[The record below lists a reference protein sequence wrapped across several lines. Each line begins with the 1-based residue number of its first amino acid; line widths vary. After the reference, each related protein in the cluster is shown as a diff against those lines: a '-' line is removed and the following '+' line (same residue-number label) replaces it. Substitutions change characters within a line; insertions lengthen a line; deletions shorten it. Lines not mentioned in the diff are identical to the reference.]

1 MKYADDC
8 GAILKE
14 NMHVFGGGKLE
25 PFHNYLMYRLHGAE
39 YMVVVE
45 IHWGPSPRGARMVSW
60 STWME

>member
-25 PFHNYLMYRLHGAE
+25 PFHNYLRYVSVARSGVHGSC
-39 YMVVVE
+39 
-45 IHWGPSPRGARMVSW
+45 GDSLGS
-60 STWME
+60 